1 MRDFRVP
8 VSIDD
13 PKKAFIWDLDVFILF
28 MSGFGIGIVSRHFFI
43 SMSLSLFYRMEMG
56 EAEVGQTSMVLFA
69 CSLLVPTH
77 E

>member
-1 MRDFRVP
+1 MRDYHVP

-43 SMSLSLFYRMEMG
+43 SMSISLF
-56 EAEVGQTSMVLFA
+56 
-69 CSLLVPTH
+69 
-77 E
+77 